1 MKKVEAKR
9 KTPLTGCQGGFQF
22 NRLFDDLQPGST
34 GGIVG
39 YDLHNV
45 MADRKVQVL
54 LLVAGHIGQGN
65 HCFSGRIYNRY
76 IGGVVASRPRKSH
89 SSLRWIWVNIGNER

>member
-9 KTPLTGCQGGFQF
+9 KIPLTGCQGEFQF

-39 YDLHNV
+39 CDLHNV
-45 MADRKVQVL
+45 M
-54 LLVAGHIGQGN
+54 
-65 HCFSGRIYNRY
+65 
-76 IGGVVASRPRKSH
+76 GGIR
-89 SSLRWIWVNIGNER
+89 LRV